1 MMRFYFTPG
10 ACSIGIHIL
19 LEELDLVFEAY
30 LLNLM
35 NGDQHKPEFLAI
47 NPKGTIPTLVCD
59 NGTSYSEY
67 QAIAYWLA
75 RKYPKAH
82 LLPDDMDL
90 ATKAMEIMDYVV
102 GTIHGQGFLRI
113 FVPEKFNTA
122 AEAFPAIK
130 QEGEVIVN
138 KAFAILNAQIADSGY
153 CLGDF
158 SIADAALF
166 YVEFWALRSG
176 IQLPANCLQHYR
188 LMLSRPAVKRVLLE
202 EGYRLE

>member
-1 MMRFYFTPG
+1 MRFYFTPG

-30 LLNLM
+30 LVNLM
-35 NGDQHKPEFLAI
+35 AGDQHKPDFLAV
-47 NPKGTIPTLVCD
+47 NPKGTIPTLVSD

-75 RKYPKAH
+75 CKHPKAH
-82 LLPDDMDL
+82 LLPNDVDL
-90 ATKAMEIMDYVV
+90 AAKAMEIMNYVV

-122 AEAFPAIK
+122 PEAAPVIK
-130 QEGEVIVN
+130 MEGEALVN
-138 KAFAILNAQIADSGY
+138 KAFAILNAQIDDSGY

-158 SIADAALF
+158 SIADTALF
-166 YVEFWALRSG
+166 YVEFWAQRSG

-202 EGYRLE
+202 EGYRQE